1 MRWKTPQSAPWQALE
16 TEAYH
21 AFREWPIWLALR
33 EKELAAHLGT
43 GTASDRQAG
52 AASDEA
58 PPQPLN
64 TKFTQRKV

>member
-1 MRWKTPQSAPWQALE
+1 MAKTPQNAPWQALE

-43 GTASDRQAG
+43 GTTPHRQAG
-52 AASDEA
+52 AAPNEA
-58 PPQPLN
+58 LPQPLN
-64 TKFTQRKV
+64 EKFTQRKV